1 MGMNGL
7 RDQKPDFQSGLGNV
21 QARSLEIQ
29 KLLKVKRMVVQKKW
43 RKKRKKRRNMMRR
56 KKNKNLK
63 YVLTENYYKMIIRC
77 HCFHTYKNIFGTQ
90 YFESLQIAGP
100 FISVQ

>member
-1 MGMNGL
+1 MGNGL

-29 KLLKVKRMVVQKKW
+29 KLLKAKRMGVQKKW
-43 RKKRKKRRNMMRR
+43 RKRRRKKRKKRNMMRR

-63 YVLTENYYKMIIRC
+63 YVLTEIYYKLIIRC
-77 HCFHTYKNIFGTQ
+77 HCFHTQENIFGTQ
-90 YFESLQIAGP
+90 YFKSLQR
-100 FISVQ
+100 VQG